1 MWGLIC
7 SSVIEASLIVTP
19 SVAVEAV
26 LTWKLAVIVVLP
38 LLSPLATTVALTLAI
53 DSSALSQFTRLLTSS
68 VAPLEYR
75 AVAVNYSVVPTANC
89 FVWGVIVSELSV
101 TEGPPE
107 ELLPPPQAPS
117 SAIKL
122 NKKELKIVLL

>member
-1 MWGLIC
+1 M
-7 SSVIEASLIVTP
+7 
-19 SVAVEAV
+19 
-26 LTWKLAVIVVLP
+26 
-38 LLSPLATTVALTLAI
+38 
-53 DSSALSQFTRLLTSS
+53 
-68 VAPLEYR
+68 APLEYR
-75 AVAVNYSVVPTANC
+75 AVAVNCSVVPTANC

-107 ELLPPPQAPS
+107 ELLPPPPS